1 MLLAVVVSVLGAS
14 VEVAVDAPCVEAAFS
29 GRLAN
34 AGVVLPPDSTLS
46 LRRARGDVLEVTLK
60 PKGAAPMHRE
70 VPAAARDCAGVER
83 VVVALVKAWLASPV
97 MVAGAGRDGGAPVD
111 GGGSP
116 SEAGSRVDAR
126 GVVTA
131 GVDGGLSTAARGDV
145 AGAATAVRSA
155 VDGGPVTPAR
165 GDVGDAA
172 TAVRSGVDGGLST
185 AVRGDVA
192 GSATPVPPA
201 LDGGRVTTKVGSA
214 TSTSLG
220 ARSDGG
226 ANTAPFAAV
235 GSRAEVERELGDGG
249 LDTAA
254 RAGVGSRAVIKGGP
268 LGPALGE
275 IERAMGW
282 RADGGVGN
290 RADVADGA
298 TTDGASGSAAEFDGG
313 VQPSDAGMTRA
324 SPTTKP
330 DDLSALADA
339 GADPS
344 PWSFGV
350 GLLGGIASGTTTDV
364 VPQGLLSVDVTR
376 RWFGVALDVG
386 LSGNVSRQVPPGA
399 VTSSWQW
406 LSLSARAVWEPL
418 RRVSLDAQLGVRAH
432 RIVALATGY
441 AETKPE
447 QQLLSVGAVGSVGA
461 SVRIVGPVGLTV
473 RATGVVKPPE
483 RFTID
488 NLGAV
493 LDLGTLE
500 GGVHAG
506 VVVRW

>member
-46 LRRARGDVLEVTLK
+46 LRRANGDVLEVTLK
-60 PKGAAPMHRE
+60 PRGAAPMRRE

-83 VVVALVKAWLASPV
+83 VVMALVKAWLASPV
-97 MVAGAGRDGGAPVD
+97 MVARAGRDGGALVD
-111 GGGSP
+111 GGVPRVDGPRLDAAAASGSVDAGGSP
-116 SEAGSRVDAR
+116 SEAGSSVAAR
-126 GVVTA
+126 GVVIA
-131 GVDGGLSTAARGDV
+131 
-145 AGAATAVRSA
+145 
-155 VDGGPVTPAR
+155 
-165 GDVGDAA
+165 
-172 TAVRSGVDGGLST
+172 GVDGGLST

-192 GSATPVPPA
+192 GAAAATRSGVDGGPVTPSRGDVAGAATGVRSGVDGTTGTPSRADAGGPAAARVPGAVDGVPATPARGADGRLVTPSPA
-201 LDGGRVTTKVGSA
+201 DVDDASTTPGRESDGGRVTPARADAGGAARLVAADERLASVSQAMVDGGTLTSPREDDVSPA
-214 TSTSLG
+214 TSP
-220 ARSDGG
+220 AR
-226 ANTAPFAAV
+226 V
-235 GSRAEVERELGDGG
+235 
-249 LDTAA
+249 
-254 RAGVGSRAVIKGGP
+254 
-268 LGPALGE
+268 
-275 IERAMGW
+275 
-282 RADGGVGN
+282 ADGGTDAA
-290 RADVADGA
+290 RVA
-298 TTDGASGSAAEFDGG
+298 
-313 VQPSDAGMTRA
+313 
-324 SPTTKP
+324 
-330 DDLSALADA
+330 ADA
-339 GADPS
+339 VAPR
-344 PWSFGV
+344 WSFGA
-350 GLLGGIASGTTTDV
+350 GLLGGIASGTTTDI

-376 RWFGVALDVG
+376 GWFGAALDVG
-386 LSGNVSRQVPPGA
+386 LSGNVSRQVAPGA

-418 RRVSLDAQLGVRAH
+418 RRVSLDAQLGGRAH

-447 QQLLSVGAVGSVGA
+447 QQLLSLGAVGSVGA

-493 LDLGTLE
+493 LDLGMLE